1 MSKSKSDKTG
11 LLLGGLLLTV
21 GAGVGIYY
29 LVRDNSSEATRGIGL
44 LSDWNSQTVSDW
56 RLQQM
61 KLARQRQGVP
71 QIY

>member
-1 MSKSKSDKTG
+1 MSKSDKTG
-11 LLLGGLLLTV
+11 LLLGGLVLAV
-21 GAGVGIYY
+21 GAGFGIYY
-29 LVRDNSSEATRGIGL
+29 LVRDNGSEPTRGIGM